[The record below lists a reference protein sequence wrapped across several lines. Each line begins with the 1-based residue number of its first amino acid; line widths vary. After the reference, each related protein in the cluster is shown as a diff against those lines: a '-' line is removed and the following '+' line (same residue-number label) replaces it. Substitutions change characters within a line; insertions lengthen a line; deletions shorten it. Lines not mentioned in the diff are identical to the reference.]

1 LGATT
6 GPEIAHQW
14 SPPSRLPRF
23 LSALALLLLLL
34 PKRNRSLQALW
45 VAVPL
50 AFSLALVSLLWAIT
64 GIGSDTPEG
73 LFEISSAV
81 PFGLAA
87 VWLLSPFL
95 TRRRRFVT
103 FLGVLATMELF
114 SLFACAVAQPR
125 DRDSSLGYVLI
136 GGAVLVLLLS
146 LAINLAGWSCRRGY
160 DRGRLSLWMILW
172 IMAGWL
178 VVFVVMS
185 RIERPGPLLEM
196 ATAFAIFCAISF
208 GVLLP
213 FLLLSF
219 ANAFYRERLT
229 ELLRPAD
236 TAPPSTQQPHGPPEI
251 EGSLTAGLTPQGE
264 RRR

>member
-1 LGATT
+1 L
-6 GPEIAHQW
+6 
-14 SPPSRLPRF
+14 
-23 LSALALLLLLL
+23 LSA
-34 PKRNRSLQALW
+34 
-45 VAVPL
+45 VP
-50 AFSLALVSLLWAIT
+50 

-95 TRRRRFVT
+95 TRRGRFVT

-114 SLFACAVAQPR
+114 SLFACTVAQPR

-146 LAINLAGWSCRRGY
+146 LAINLAGWSCRSRSEW
-160 DRGRLSLWMILW
+160 RRLSLWMILW
-172 IMAGWL
+172 MMAGWL

-196 ATAFAIFCAISF
+196 ATAFAIFCAVSF

-219 ANAFYRERLT
+219 ANAFYRERLK
-229 ELLRPAD
+229 ELLRLAD
-236 TAPPSTQQPHGPPEI
+236 AAPPSAPQPPASL
-251 EGSLTAGLTPQGE
+251 EGEGA
-264 RRR
+264 

>member
-1 LGATT
+1 
-6 GPEIAHQW
+6 
-14 SPPSRLPRF
+14 LPRF
-23 LSALALLLLLL
+23 LPALAFLLLLI

-45 VAVPL
+45 LAAPL
-50 AFSLALVSLLWAIT
+50 AFSLAIVSLLSAMP
-64 GIGSDTPEG
+64 GIRSDAPDG
-73 LFEISSAV
+73 LFGILGAAL
-81 PFGLAA
+81 FGLAA
-87 VWLLSPFL
+87 TWLLSPYL
-95 TRRRRFVT
+95 KRRRRFVT

-136 GGAVLVLLLS
+136 GGAVLALLLS
-146 LAINLAGWSCRRGY
+146 VAINLAGWSCRRRY
-160 DRGRLSLWMILW
+160 DRRRLSLWMIFW

-185 RIERPGPLLEM
+185 WIERPGPLLEM

-219 ANAFYRERLT
+219 ANAFYRERLK
-229 ELLRPAD
+229 ELLRLAAP
-236 TAPPSTQQPHGPPEI
+236 APPSAPQPPPSLEV
-251 EGSLTAGLTPQGE
+251 EGA
-264 RRR
+264 